1 MITQCLDMNLV
12 KMFMTL
18 PEVRRYAAEYGAED
32 PVFETTSRNAWL
44 LYSTKNEYAGLISFH
59 IETGTMA
66 MFHPYILREFKHLYD
81 VMVQEF
87 FDWFKSKKTSPI
99 VKLNVIIPE
108 TCRGAI
114 EAADRAG
121 MTREGVDR
129 DSYLTES
136 GPVNRILLGITLK
149 ELKA

>member
-1 MITQCLDMNLV
+1 MITQCLDMSFV
-12 KMFMTL
+12 KQFMTR

-32 PVFETTSRNAWL
+32 PVFDTNKRNAWL
-44 LYSTKNEYAGLISFH
+44 LYSTKNEYAGLIKFH

-81 VMVQEF
+81 VMVKEF
-87 FDWFKSKKTSPI
+87 FDWFKSKPSPI

-108 TCRGAI
+108 VCKGALL
-114 EAADRAG
+114 AADRAG

>member
-1 MITQCLDMNLV
+1 MNVV

-32 PVFETTSRNAWL
+32 PVFETSKRNAWL

-59 IETGTMA
+59 IETGTMS

-81 VMVQEF
+81 EMAQEF
-87 FDWFKSKKTSPI
+87 FKWFLDNAHDQI
-99 VKLNVIIPE
+99 VKLNVIIPVIFK
-108 TCRGAI
+108 GALD
-114 EAADRAG
+114 AADRGG

-129 DSYLTES
+129 DSYLTEI
-136 GPVNRILLGITLK
+136 GPVDRILLGITLK